1 MDTFINESWLLA
13 QLEIL
18 VKKKK
23 TTRWSLKD
31 ILFVYFITVFEI
43 HYVP

>member
-23 TTRWSLKD
+23 QRDDPWRIYYLYTS
-31 ILFVYFITVFEI
+31 
-43 HYVP
+43 